1 MNIVV
6 KGRHMDVTDAIR
18 QYALAKADKLPKYYD
33 KIRSTEIIL
42 GMEGDR
48 PVAEIVVQA
57 KRKSTCMRASTS
69 ASIRSPSNCGVTR
82 TRSATARRRPT
93 VEGSIT
99 GASRPHARERGARRR
114 VPRGRRREVCRSNSP
129 VWRRGLQR
137 AAPLG
142 IP

>member
-18 QYALAKADKLPKYYD
+18 QYALTKADKLPKYYD

-57 KRKSTCMRASTS
+57 KRKSTF
-69 ASIRSPSNCGVTR
+69 V
-82 TRSATARRRPT
+82 ATHRDEDMYACIDQCLHKIAEQLRRHKDKVRDRQAP
-93 VEGSIT
+93 
-99 GASRPHARERGARRR
+99 PHSG
-114 VPRGRRREVCRSNSP
+114 
-129 VWRRGLQR
+129 GLDHGG
-137 AAPLG
+137 L
-142 IP
+142 